1 MFLRKKFL
9 LFGFALGVFCT
20 TNAHAYLLEEQILK
34 TPKNKCQIIY
44 LTEKDTRGWYIKTE
58 REECGKDKFLTGY
71 HHITV
76 YNAFKHPVENL
87 YGYFSNGYW
96 TGNDYIRNVEFKRS
110 SDELGVQKATF
121 SFYTDKKN
129 EIEYIGQMSTQK
141 TNAGTYP
148 AFQVCEPFRV
158 LGVVKDLQILDN
170 PHILQTIF
178 KTVEQETRR
187 FCPTEKRVM
196 LFLSDTENPQQAD
209 IRLFVKMNL
218 TTHRH
223 QIIRPKEDEIPTPQL
238 IKTETGETVT
248 RIAGSVKGKQKETRK
263 SVVQKKTQKQMQ
275 KQDDFL
281 EEEFI
286 EVMPEAETNETE
298 VFDVEV
304 METEEIE
311 NVVESRSDKKTE
323 KIKNAVE
330 SRSDKKEEHF
340 VENEPKTPLKSKKTI
355 KEETPISDLT
365 TNTTLSTAE
374 KAALYFNSANHQAIA
389 PKQGYTEEEVHLP
402 QKKSLLQPLAPAVIE
417 TVDVSVQEAG
427 LIDLSAKKQPLS
439 HMALIA
445 KVLEAPVLVQ
455 TAIHTGTM
463 RIDGMGETTE
473 PIRVETQG
481 AYMPTDWY
489 LVKGYFLPYIQTKK
503 EKYVGIIQVLDSQK
517 CTTSFCQD
525 KK

>member
-1 MFLRKKFL
+1 MFFKKKCL
-9 LFGFALGVFCT
+9 TLGFVLGVFCI
-20 TNAHAYLLEEQILK
+20 TNAHAYLLEEQTLK

-44 LTEKDTRGWYIKTE
+44 LTEKDTRGWHIKTE

-76 YNAFKHPVENL
+76 YNAFKNPVEDL

-96 TGNDYIRNVEFKRS
+96 TGNDYIRNVEFKRF
-110 SDELGVQKATF
+110 SDELGIQKATF
-121 SFYTDKKN
+121 SFYVDNKN

-178 KTVEQETRR
+178 KTVEKETRR

-196 LFLSDTENPQQAD
+196 LFLSDTENPQQTD

-218 TTHRH
+218 ATHRH
-223 QIIRPKEDEIPTPQL
+223 QIIRPKEEEIPTPQL

-248 RIAGSVKGKQKETRK
+248 RIAGSSKGKRKELRK
-263 SVVQKKTQKQMQ
+263 SVIHKKTQKQMQ
-275 KQDDFL
+275 KQDAFL

-311 NVVESRSDKKTE
+311 NV
-323 KIKNAVE
+323 VE

-389 PKQGYTEEEVHLP
+389 PKQGYTEEEVHIP

-427 LIDLSAKKQPLS
+427 LIDLADKKQPLS
-439 HMALIA
+439 HIALIA

-489 LVKGYFLPYIQTKK
+489 LVKGYFLPYTQTKK
-503 EKYVGIIQVLDSQK
+503 EKYTGIIQVLDSQK
-517 CTTSFCQD
+517 CATSFCQD

>member
-1 MFLRKKFL
+1 MLLKKKCL
-9 LFGFALGVFCT
+9 LLGFVFGVFCI

-34 TPKNKCQIIY
+34 TPKNKCQIVY

-76 YNAFKHPVENL
+76 YNAFKNPVEDL

-96 TGNDYIRNVEFKRS
+96 TGNDYIRNVEFKRF
-110 SDELGVQKATF
+110 SDELGIQKATF
-121 SFYTDKKN
+121 SFYTDNKN

-170 PHILQTIF
+170 PHMLQTIF
-178 KTVEQETRR
+178 KTVEKETRR

-196 LFLSDTENPQQAD
+196 LFLSDTENPQQTD

-218 TTHRH
+218 ATHRH
-223 QIIRPKEDEIPTPQL
+223 QIIRPKEEEIPTPQL

-248 RIAGSVKGKQKETRK
+248 RIAGSAKGKRKEIRKPVVRKEAQK
-263 SVVQKKTQKQMQ
+263 SVQ
-275 KQDDFL
+275 KQDAFL

-286 EVMPEAETNETE
+286 EDLPESASNETE
-298 VFDVEV
+298 VFDAEV
-304 METEEIE
+304 SETEEF
-311 NVVESRSDKKTE
+311 ESVAEARLD
-323 KIKNAVE
+323 
-330 SRSDKKEEHF
+330 KEEEYF
-340 VENEPKTPLKSKKTI
+340 VENESKISVKSKKTAKKQI
-355 KEETPISDLT
+355 ADSDLT
-365 TNTTLSTAE
+365 TDTTLSTAE
-374 KAALYFNSANHQAIA
+374 KAALYFNSANHQPVS
-389 PKQGYTEEEVHLP
+389 PKQHSVEEEVYIP
-402 QKKSLLQPLAPAVIE
+402 QKKSLLQPLAPVVTE
-417 TVDVSVQEAG
+417 TVDVSVQQAG
-427 LIDLSAKKQPLS
+427 LIDLSDKKQPLA

-489 LVKGYFLPYIQTKK
+489 LVKGYFLPYTQSKK
-503 EKYVGIIQVLDSQK
+503 EKYAGIIQVLDSQK
-517 CTTSFCQD
+517 CTISFCQD